1 MVLSSEEDCLV
12 SMRDRVNITRYVP
25 VSSLSENRN
34 YFVICRKILRIF
46 GGNSINNSFNPEN
59 MKILD
64 NFLDANL
71 DAQLIQDEIRIDSEL
86 EKVPDKDLESLLLKA
101 LKT

>member
-1 MVLSSEEDCLV
+1 MNHRL
-12 SMRDRVNITRYVP
+12 TP
-25 VSSLSENRN
+25 
-34 YFVICRKILRIF
+34 K
-46 GGNSINNSFNPEN
+46 N

-71 DAQLIQDEIRIDSEL
+71 DAQLIHDEIRIDSEL